1 MFPQPTKSYRALFAL
16 IAVLGGCAH
25 APPKDCNDKSAYPV
39 PPSVCKNVDSSLA
52 TGSVGP
58 SGSLDMAPDASSS
71 KSSKKLTLSQLTMAL
86 VESNPDIGM
95 AGSREKEVFASIRTA
110 QAAGK
115 PTLDGSISAGP
126 QQLVLPAPV
135 DTTLRRDASITLK
148 QTLYDFGATKNDVKR
163 AEKSYDS
170 ATSMR
175 IAKTE
180 EAALNMMEAFLKVK
194 QNDEMMA
201 VTRDN
206 IAAHQKILDLVQL
219 SAEGGNSTVADIKR
233 ITTRLEN
240 AKTSLVDLKTART
253 NAADKFRYVAGLEVD
268 NVDSSGYE
276 KLDGKVNTLDNATL
290 ETNPAIISIQHEI
303 EALRYQLAA
312 TKAQKLPVFGL
323 QGTVKGAQNM
333 NDSSPHDNEFSAYV
347 LATVKVPLYDGGL
360 NDSQQDQIRSRIDN
374 AMYKLERQRR
384 TLQEEARSASR
395 AMTADSD
402 KSDSLATRVDAARKV
417 AELYLEQFKS
427 GGRSIFELLDGQAE
441 YFKARSDLIEQKFT
455 RRRAQISALQLRG
468 ELVSS
473 LLAINGIRPAPKP
486 VYSDNMATGS
496 ISPKPAAVSSAP
508 ALPPLPPAATPKV
521 SAKTSKPTATT
532 TTSAQTATT
541 PSVASSSAAPSTAPI
556 ITRTTPFVPNN
567 EAIGLP
573 GVKLIQ

>member
-496 ISPKPAAVSSAP
+496 IAPKPAAVSSAP
-508 ALPPLPPAATPKV
+508 ALQPLPPAATPKV

>member
-1 MFPQPTKSYRALFAL
+1 MSSQPTKSYRALIAL

-25 APPKDCNDKSAYPV
+25 APPRDCNEKSAYPV

-58 SGSLDMAPDASSS
+58 SGSLDMAPGLSSP

-95 AGSREKEVFASIRTA
+95 AGSREKEIFASIRTA

-163 AEKSYDS
+163 AESSYDS

-473 LLAINGIRPAPKP
+473 LLAINGMRPVPKP
-486 VYSDNMATGS
+486 VYADTMATGS
-496 ISPKPAAVSSAP
+496 IASKPKAVSSAP
-508 ALPPLPPAATPKV
+508 ALQPLPPAATPKA
-521 SAKTSKPTATT
+521 SAKTNQPTVT
-532 TTSAQTATT
+532 TTSAQTAKPT
-541 PSVASSSAAPSTAPI
+541 SVVSASPAPSTGPI
-556 ITRTTPFVPNN
+556 ITRTTPFAPTH

>member
-1 MFPQPTKSYRALFAL
+1 MRYR
-16 IAVLGGCAH
+16 
-25 APPKDCNDKSAYPV
+25 
-39 PPSVCKNVDSSLA
+39 
-52 TGSVGP
+52 
-58 SGSLDMAPDASSS
+58 
-71 KSSKKLTLSQLTMAL
+71 
-86 VESNPDIGM
+86 
-95 AGSREKEVFASIRTA
+95 
-110 QAAGK
+110 
-115 PTLDGSISAGP
+115 
-126 QQLVLPAPV
+126 
-135 DTTLRRDASITLK
+135 
-148 QTLYDFGATKNDVKR
+148 
-163 AEKSYDS
+163 
-170 ATSMR
+170 
-175 IAKTE
+175 
-180 EAALNMMEAFLKVK
+180 
-194 QNDEMMA
+194 
-201 VTRDN
+201 
-206 IAAHQKILDLVQL
+206 
-219 SAEGGNSTVADIKR
+219 
-233 ITTRLEN
+233 
-240 AKTSLVDLKTART
+240 
-253 NAADKFRYVAGLEVD
+253 
-268 NVDSSGYE
+268 
-276 KLDGKVNTLDNATL
+276 
-290 ETNPAIISIQHEI
+290 
-303 EALRYQLAA
+303 LAA

-333 NDSSPHDNEFSAYV
+333 NDSTPHDNEFSAYV

-496 ISPKPAAVSSAP
+496 IAPKPAAVSSAP
-508 ALPPLPPAATPKV
+508 VLEPLPPAATPKV
-521 SAKTSKPTATT
+521 SAKTSQPTVKTT
-532 TTSAQTATT
+532 ASAQTAT
-541 PSVASSSAAPSTAPI
+541 PSSAASSSTSLPTGPI
-556 ITRTTPFVPNN
+556 ITRTTPFAATN